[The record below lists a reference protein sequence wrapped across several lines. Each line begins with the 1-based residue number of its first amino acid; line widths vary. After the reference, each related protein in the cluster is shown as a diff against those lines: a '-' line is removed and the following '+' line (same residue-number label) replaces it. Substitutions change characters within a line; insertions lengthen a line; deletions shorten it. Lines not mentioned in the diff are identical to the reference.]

1 MNQEQT
7 KQTRSKLPSAVF
19 IGLAGDDA
27 ELTRE
32 QRAALEACLAA
43 DTTLPKPELSLDVP
57 SGLVL
62 CFDYPART
70 LELARRLGAS
80 ARRTGWPLPPLRMG
94 AHVSTVISES
104 GASDTTT
111 STGSMDGAMR
121 VARLAGPNQALSTP
135 AFRALIVQQVKTGTE
150 HFRDLGELTGKNGRA
165 VQVFEI
171 VPFSR

>member
-1 MNQEQT
+1 MNPEQSKPT
-7 KQTRSKLPSAVF
+7 KSKIPSAVF
-19 IGLAGDDA
+19 IGLAGDDS
-27 ELTRE
+27 ELTSE

-43 DTTLPKPELSLDVP
+43 DASLPTPELSLAVP

-70 LELARRLGAS
+70 LELVRRLGAS
-80 ARRTGWPLPPLRMG
+80 TRRAGRPLPPLRMG
-94 AHVSTVISES
+94 AHVSTVISKS

-135 AFRALIVQQVKTGTE
+135 EFQALIVQQVKTGTE
-150 HFRDLGELTGKNGRA
+150 HFRDLGKLTGKNGKT

-171 VPFSR
+171 VPFSK